1 MKLAYFSPLGPQ
13 RSGISDYS
21 EELLPYLAR
30 RAEIT
35 LFVDGFQP
43 SNRELTSRFE
53 VYDYRRKRSLLR
65 ELDRF
70 DAVVYHMGNDHRY
83 HSGIFDAMTV
93 RPGIVVL
100 HDFGLQDF
108 FLGLA
113 RERNDPGIYLN
124 EVEFCQGKKLR
135 NEAAEELTRGAI
147 PSIAS
152 RPLDFPLNKRIVT
165 SAEGIIVHSNFVRE
179 RLIPFAAGVPIVHIP
194 HLVNLEEKRT
204 VSADHEPRI
213 ASFGLITPGKG
224 IELALRALSKLRKT
238 HRFRYVL
245 VGEPNSFYDVGQL
258 IRSYGLDNVVEIT
271 GHVSLEQFKQHIRET
286 DIAVNLRERTVG
298 ETSGCLCRLMATGVC
313 SVVADVGWYSE
324 LPNDS
329 VVKVALDFSTDQL
342 LHAYLERLIEDG
354 QLRTRIGENARQ
366 YANAK
371 HAVTSVAD
379 SYLNFIE
386 QVING
391 RFRRQILNEISD
403 ELVQLGMKAT
413 DEVVLGSVAREV
425 SVLMPP
431 TTGIELSANGNH
443 ADSQLAIAEGRTPKV
458 AGIDYKEA
466 ARNYLANIPEER
478 RHHLRTKPFY
488 NLANKPEKYRN
499 EGMDE
504 DMHRHF
510 CDFANMAVTL
520 ALPAGSRIL
529 DVGCGSG
536 WLSEYFARLGYVVKG
551 IDISPDLIQM
561 SRERVSGVPYGA
573 DHETPL
579 RCSFEVHDIELTPL
593 AEKFDAIICYDSL
606 HHFENERS
614 VIGNLAKMLNLGGTL
629 FILEGDRPPAG
640 SPSENEL
647 VDVMTTYGT
656 LESPFKYEHL
666 RRILDESGF
675 AVIGDYAS
683 INGLFD
689 RASIVDD
696 LLPLKNVAVDHNYL
710 ACKKVS
716 EDAAAATV
724 PDSKEPGLLRAGIRL
739 VKTLPSR
746 ISAGQKFHTELL
758 IQNQG
763 DTLWIA
769 GRETRMGTVMP
780 GVKLFDEAGKLL
792 REVHG
797 EPPLPRSV
805 APTES
810 LTLKIEHIAPL
821 VAGRYALKI
830 DLVNQHICWFEHVGS
845 TPLLIEFEV
854 TAG

>member
-43 SNRELTSRFE
+43 SNKELTSRFD

-83 HSGIFDAMTV
+83 HSGIFDAMMQ

-113 RERNDPGIYLN
+113 RERNDPSLYLN
-124 EVEFCQGKKLR
+124 EVEFCHGKKIR
-135 NEAAEELTRGAI
+135 DEAAEELTRGAI
-147 PSIAS
+147 PSIVS
-152 RPLDFPLNKRIVT
+152 RPLDVPLNKRIVN
-165 SAEGIIVHSNFVRE
+165 SAEGIIVHSNWVRE
-179 RLIPFAAGVPIVHIP
+179 RLVPFAAGVPIVHIP
-194 HLVNLEEKRT
+194 HLVNVEEKRPPR
-204 VSADHEPRI
+204 ADREVRI

-238 HRFRYVL
+238 HRFRYAL
-245 VGEPNSFYDVGQL
+245 VGEPNSFYDVLQL
-258 IRSYGLDNVVEIT
+258 IRTYGLDDEVEIT
-271 GHVSLEQFKQHIRET
+271 GHVSLDQFKQRIRET
-286 DIAVNLRERTVG
+286 DIAINLRERTVG

-329 VVKVALDFSTDQL
+329 VVKMTLDSTTDQL
-342 LHAYLERLIEDG
+342 LLAYLERLIDDE
-354 QLRTRIGENARQ
+354 QLRTRIGENARH
-366 YANAK
+366 YAHAK
-371 HAVTSVAD
+371 HAVTRVAD

-391 RFRRQILNEISD
+391 RFHSQILSGISD
-403 ELVQLGMKAT
+403 DLVQLGTKAT
-413 DEVVLGSVAREV
+413 DEIFLQSVAREV
-425 SVLMPP
+425 SLLMPP
-431 TTGIELSANGNH
+431 TNNPTVSTNGNH
-443 ADSQLAIAEGRTPKV
+443 SSSHFAVAEGRTPKV
-458 AGIDYKEA
+458 TGIDYKEA

-520 ALPAGSRIL
+520 ALPPDSRIL

-536 WLSEYFARLGYVVKG
+536 WLSEYFARLGYIVKG

-579 RCSFEVHDIELTPL
+579 RCSFEVHDIELAPL
-593 AEKFDAIICYDSL
+593 SEKFDAIICYDSL
-606 HHFENERS
+606 HHFEDERS
-614 VIGNLAKMLNLGGTL
+614 VVSNLAKMLDLGGSL

-647 VDVMTTYGT
+647 LDVMNRYGT

-666 RRILDESGF
+666 RRILDENGF

-696 LLPLKNVAVDHNYL
+696 VLPLKNIAIDQNYL
-710 ACKKVS
+710 ACKKVI
-716 EDAAAATV
+716 DGAAASTV
-724 PDSKEPGLLRAGIRL
+724 PDSKEPGLLRAEIRL
-739 VKTLPSR
+739 VNPLPTR
-746 ISAGQKFHTELL
+746 ITAGESFQTVLE

-763 DTLWIA
+763 DTLWIV
-769 GRETRMGTVMP
+769 GREPQLGIVMP
-780 GVKLFDEAGKLL
+780 GVKLLDEAGKLL

-810 LTLKIEHIAPL
+810 LTLKISHVAPL
-821 VAGRYALKI
+821 VVGRYTLKI
-830 DLVNQHICWFEHVGS
+830 DLVDQQVCWFEHVGS